1 MTEIAYR
8 DGALS
13 VESVPLANIAKAV
26 GTPAYVY
33 SSAAMR
39 RGYQA
44 YVDALDGLD
53 AMVCYALKANSNLAV
68 IATFARAGAGADV
81 VSGGELEK
89 ALRAGV
95 PPGRIV
101 FAGVGK
107 TEAEMA
113 RALEVGI
120 LEFNVESEPELNAL
134 SRIAAGMGREAEIA
148 VRINPDV
155 DAATHDKIST
165 GRRGDKFG
173 IDWRRAPEVYAL
185 AARLP
190 GLKPTGIAVHIGS
203 QLTSLAPFEAAFRRL
218 AALARSLREQGH
230 EIRRVD
236 LGGGLG
242 ITYRNEDT
250 PALRDYAGL
259 IRRILGPLG
268 LSLVLEPGRHL
279 VGNAGVLLSKV
290 IYVKDE
296 GRRFVILDAA
306 MNDLIRPTLYGAWHE
321 IQPVAEPAAA
331 VPMSPAD
338 FVGPICESGDV
349 FAKARPAPPL
359 APKDLIAIRSAGAYG
374 AVMAS
379 NYNTR
384 LLVPEV
390 LVDGER
396 FAVVR
401 PRQSLEELI
410 GQDRLPPWLGG
421 EHGQATRGAA

>member
-1 MTEIAYR
+1 MSDIAYR
-8 DGALS
+8 DGVLT
-13 VESVPLANIAKAV
+13 VEQVPLSRIAQAV

-44 YVDALDGLD
+44 YVEALQGLD
-53 AMVCYALKANSNLAV
+53 VMVCYALKANSNLAV
-68 IATFARAGAGADV
+68 IGTFARAGAGADV

-95 PPGRIV
+95 PPERIV

-120 LEFNVESEPELNAL
+120 LEFNVESEPELEAL
-134 SRIAAGMGREAEIA
+134 SRVATRLGREAEIA

-165 GRRGDKFG
+165 GRRHDKFG
-173 IDWRRAPEVYAL
+173 IDWQRAPEVYAH
-185 AARLP
+185 AARLS
-190 GLKPTGIAVHIGS
+190 GLKPAGIAVHIGS

-218 AALARSLREQGH
+218 AELARTLRAEGH
-230 EIRRVD
+230 EIRRLD

-242 ITYRNEDT
+242 IAYRDEIPPSLN
-250 PALRDYAGL
+250 DYAEL
-259 IRRILGPLG
+259 IRRTLGPLG
-268 LSLVLEPGRHL
+268 LALVLEPGRHL
-279 VGNAGVLLSKV
+279 VGNAGLLLSKV

-321 IQPVAEPAAA
+321 IQPVIEAAA
-331 VPMSPAD
+331 LAELTPAD
-338 FVGPICESGDV
+338 FVGPICESGDS

-359 APKDLIAIRSAGAYG
+359 AAEDLIAIRSAGAYG

-384 LLVPEV
+384 TLAPEIM
-390 LVDGER
+390 VDGDR

-401 PRQSLEELI
+401 PRQSLEALI
-410 GQDRLPPWLGG
+410 GQERLPPWLANEDG
-421 EHGQATRGAA
+421 EAARGAA